1 MITLKSA
8 REISYMREAG
18 RIVALTLQELGKQV
32 QAGVTT
38 GELDRFAE
46 EFLRRAGA
54 EPAFLG
60 YQGFPASICASV
72 NEEVIHGIPGLR
84 KLENG
89 DIISIDIGSIIHGYY
104 GDASMTFPVGEISP
118 EAARLLQV
126 TQQSLYQGIEQAVKG
141 HRIGDISAAV
151 QHYVESHG
159 YHVVRD
165 FVGHGIGNH
174 MHEDPQVPN
183 YGKAGL
189 GPRLQPGMAIA
200 IEPMVNVGTY
210 EVAVQS
216 NGWTAVTRD
225 RSLSAHFEHTILI
238 TQGPPEILTRL

>member
-32 QAGVTT
+32 KAGITT
-38 GELDRFAE
+38 GDLDRFAV

-60 YQGFPASICASV
+60 YQGYPASICASV

-89 DIISIDIGSIIHGYY
+89 DIISIDIGSVIHGYY
-104 GDASMTFPVGEISP
+104 GDTSMTFPVGEISG
-118 EAARLLQV
+118 EAARLMQV
-126 TQQSLYQGIEQAVKG
+126 TEQSLYKGIEQATPG

-159 YHVVRD
+159 YQVVRD
-165 FVGHGIGNH
+165 FVGHGIGSH
-174 MHEDPQVPN
+174 MHEEPQVPN

-189 GPRLQPGMAIA
+189 GPRLQPGMVIA

-210 EVAVQS
+210 EVVVQS

-225 RSLSAHFEHTILI
+225 QSLSAHFEHTVLI
-238 TQGPPEILTRL
+238 TEGTPEILTRL

>member
-238 TQGPPEILTRL
+238 TEGPPEILTRL

>member
-18 RIVALTLQELGKQV
+18 RIVGLTLQELGKQV
-32 QAGVTT
+32 KAGVTT
-38 GELDRFAE
+38 GELNQFTE

-89 DIISIDIGSIIHGYY
+89 DIISIDIGSVIHGYY
-104 GDASMTFPVGEISP
+104 GDATITFPVGEISA
-118 EAARLLQV
+118 EAARLLEV
-126 TQQSLYQGIEQAVKG
+126 TQQSLYKGIEQAVSG
-141 HRIGDISAAV
+141 NRIGDISAAV
-151 QHYVESHG
+151 QHHVESHG

-165 FVGHGIGNH
+165 FVGHGIGSH

-200 IEPMVNVGTY
+200 IEPMVNVGTH
-210 EVAVQS
+210 EVVVQS
-216 NGWTAVTRD
+216 NGWTAVTKD
-225 RSLSAHFEHTILI
+225 RSLSAHFEHTVLI
-238 TQGPPEILTRL
+238 TEGQPEILTLL

>member
-32 QAGVTT
+32 KAGITT

-46 EFLRRAGA
+46 EFLRRTGA

-84 KLENG
+84 KLEIG
-89 DIISIDIGSIIHGYY
+89 DIISIDIGSVIHGYY
-104 GDASMTFPVGEISP
+104 GDASMTFPVGEVST
-118 EAARLLQV
+118 EAAKLMQV
-126 TQQSLYQGIEQAVKG
+126 TEQSLYQGIEQATPG

-159 YHVVRD
+159 YQVVRD
-165 FVGHGIGNH
+165 FVGHGIGSH
-174 MHEDPQVPN
+174 MHEEPQVPN
-183 YGKAGL
+183 YGKTGL
-189 GPRLQPGMAIA
+189 GPRLQPGMVIA
-200 IEPMVNVGTY
+200 IEPMVSVGTY
-210 EVAVQS
+210 EVALQS
-216 NGWTAVTRD
+216 NGWTAVTKD
-225 RSLSAHFEHTILI
+225 QSLSAHFEHTVLI
-238 TQGPPEILTRL
+238 TEGVPEILTRL